1 MIIELKEVLQLSYLV
16 VYYYMISIG
25 FDATIDELTIIVNN
39 V

>member
-1 MIIELKEVLQLSYLV
+1 MFCNYHNLV
-16 VYYYMISIG
+16 VYDYRISIG

>member
-1 MIIELKEVLQLSYLV
+1 MFCNYHNLV

-25 FDATIDELTIIVNN
+25 FDAIIDELTIIVNK

>member
-1 MIIELKEVLQLSYLV
+1 MFCNYLNLV
-16 VYYYMISIG
+16 VYYYIISIG

>member
-1 MIIELKEVLQLSYLV
+1 MKVNRFCNYQNLV
-16 VYYYMISIG
+16 VYDYRISIG